1 MSAAFDYLPL
11 QGTAQGLIERFGREA
26 TLTRDARPTTANPPA
41 GKPWVS
47 TLPGDSDPDAA
58 AAQSILVSAVFLSLD
73 RRNRDG
79 QVVEAKT
86 QSVLIGAQEIIPEEL
101 GPDWRLVDGTRSW
114 EVLTSKPLAPGPLL
128 MLSKLE
134 LAL

>member
-11 QGTAQGLIERFGREA
+11 QGTAQELIDRFGRDA
-26 TLTRDARPTTANPPA
+26 TLTRDERPTTANPPA

-47 TLPGDSDPDAA
+47 TLKGDSDLDAA
-58 AAQSILVSAVFLSLD
+58 PAQSIEVSAVFLSLD

-86 QSVLIGAQEIIPEEL
+86 QTVLIGGQEALPEQL

-114 EVLTSKPLAPGPLL
+114 EVLSSKPLTPGPLP
-128 MLSKLE
+128 MLTKLE